1 MSFMLAVRIHRWRL
15 LALFLLSW
23 PVLAGAAPERDIWI
37 LVDTE
42 KLTLEVRDDDRT
54 LLSFSGIAIGRGG
67 TGQYKRRG
75 DKRTPLGWFQVAWV
89 NHKSRF
95 RTFVGLDYP
104 REEHVEKAFKAGV
117 IDDTVRHRLLGALEQ
132 GRLPPQNSPLG
143 GSIGIHGL
151 GAGDLRLH
159 RMSNWTEGCVALTN
173 DQLDRVLRW
182 VSVGTPVLI
191 R

>member
-1 MSFMLAVRIHRWRL
+1 MLASCIHRWRSL
-15 LALFLLSW
+15 LALLFLLSW
-23 PVLAGAAPERDIWI
+23 PILGAAAPARDIWI

-54 LLSFSGIAIGRGG
+54 LVSFSGIAIGRGG

-95 RTFVGLDYP
+95 RTFIGLDYP
-104 REEHVEKAFKAGV
+104 REEHVEKAFKAGA
-117 IDDTVRHRLLGALEQ
+117 IDAPVRQRVLNDLEQ
-132 GRLPPQNSPLG
+132 GRLPPQNTPMG
-143 GSIGIHGL
+143 GFIGIHGL
-151 GAGDLRLH
+151 GAGDMRLH
-159 RMSNWTEGCVALTN
+159 KMSNWTEGCVALTN
-173 DQLDRVLRW
+173 EQLSQMLRW

>member
-1 MSFMLAVRIHRWRL
+1 MFAFPVHRWRL

-23 PVLAGAAPERDIWI
+23 PVLAGASSERDIWI

-54 LLSFSGIAIGRGG
+54 LLSFSGISIGRGG
-67 TGQYKRRG
+67 TGQYRRKG
-75 DKRTPLGWFQVAWV
+75 DKRTPLGWFQVAWF

-95 RTFVGLDYP
+95 RTFIGLDYP
-104 REEHVEKAFKAGV
+104 REEHVERAFKAGV
-117 IDDTVRHRLLGALEQ
+117 IDDSVRQRVLRALER
-132 GRLPPQNSPLG
+132 GELPPQNTPLG

-159 RMSNWTEGCVALTN
+159 KMSNWTEGCVALTN
-173 DQLDRVLRW
+173 EQMGQMMRW
-182 VSVGTPVLI
+182 VTLGTPVLI